1 MLILSGFGVAALTLA
16 AVGVYGLVRYS
27 VETRTREFGIRLA
40 IGSAPADILTLVAR
54 EVMMLAGI
62 GVVLGVVGALA
73 AARTLSAML
82 VGLSGADVVM
92 LATTAIM
99 LVAVGAIAMLVP
111 ARAAMRTD
119 PSIAL
124 RQS

>member
-1 MLILSGFGVAALTLA
+1 LTLA

-40 IGSAPADILTLVAR
+40 IGSAPRDLLTLVAR
-54 EVMMLAGI
+54 EVMLLAGI
-62 GVVLGVVGALA
+62 GVVLGIVGALA

-92 LATTAIM
+92 LAATAIM
-99 LVAVGAIAMLVP
+99 LVAVGTIAMLVP